1 MSCCST
7 VTDKVPDTSNEG
19 TKGEVDIANDVE
31 RKTVVSE
38 DNREERE
45 VGEEFEEVCVN
56 VRMGLWRWYSQNP
69 GTYL

>member
-1 MSCCST
+1 MSCCSA

-19 TKGEVDIANDVE
+19 TKGEIDIANDVE

-56 VRMGLWRWYSQNP
+56 VRTGLRR
-69 GTYL
+69 